1 VQFGETPSQTREIYD
16 NHDVFNLENLY
27 WESSDEVKIN
37 DTENNTPIIPLK
49 KVFLRNVNNKR
60 RRIFR

>member
-1 VQFGETPSQTREIYD
+1 VQFGAVPSQTEEMYD
-16 NHDVFNLENLY
+16 NHDVFSLDNLY
-27 WESSDEVKIN
+27 WESKDGQNKDE
-37 DTENNTPIIPLK
+37 TEYSTPIIPLK